1 MAVLMVTWW
10 APQDKACERERESR
24 AKSVVFSELVAL
36 PRRLYLQEGCFQ
48 EGATA
53 PYNEFPCDESGSSVT
68 AHCLWVLLLSSLL
81 LLLLSMIISSTT
93 TTIIISIIIIIVI
106 INICI
111 VPIIVLRTGTA
122 WTLCSL
128 PLFGQL
134 REATEQK
141 ISAEA
146 EASGARAERAPNC
159 FNASKPPQPETL
171 NP

>member
-1 MAVLMVTWW
+1 MR
-10 APQDKACERERESR
+10 ERERESR

-53 PYNEFPCDESGSSVT
+53 PYNEFPCDESGSSVA

-93 TTIIISIIIIIVI
+93 TTIIVSIIIIVI

-111 VPIIVLRTGTA
+111 VPIIVLELVLHGLCVLFLSSASFARPRSRRSQQKPRQVGREPKEPRTV
-122 WTLCSL
+122 SM
-128 PLFGQL
+128 P
-134 REATEQK
+134 
-141 ISAEA
+141 
-146 EASGARAERAPNC
+146 
-159 FNASKPPQPETL
+159 L
-171 NP
+171 NPLNPKL